1 MSCQGMSCQGD
12 DGRGERSLSFAGA
25 RGTICV
31 GKGGCG
37 RGGGPVLWMMK
48 VFFSL
53 GLLSIPNRKPVGSS
67 NLLESNGTPSGHMAP
82 EHGRTS
88 APGPASG
95 GAGGVLPNRRHGRRR
110 RPVWPLHLPHQSH
123 HRALSR
129 YLLWGLLAV
138 CGGGGD
144 VSPGHQGLPL
154 PPVRQGHHGAL
165 PRHGR
170 QRELQ
175 PVRGPVTAAVPC
187 G

>member
-1 MSCQGMSCQGD
+1 MAGDVIAGD
-12 DGRGERSLSFAGA
+12 DGRGVSVAAAVDLCRKRKRDCSVDDEVFFAPPPPSS
-25 RGTICV
+25 V
-31 GKGGCG
+31 
-37 RGGGPVLWMMK
+37 
-48 VFFSL
+48 FSL

-95 GAGGVLPNRRHGRRR
+95 GTGGVLPNRRHGQRR
-110 RPVWPLHLPHQSH
+110 RPVWPLHLPH
-123 HRALSR
+123 HRVLSR

-144 VSPGHQGLPL
+144 VPPGHQGLPL
-154 PPVRQGHHGAL
+154 PPMRQGHRGAL

-175 PVRGPVTAAVPC
+175 PVRSPVPAAVPC